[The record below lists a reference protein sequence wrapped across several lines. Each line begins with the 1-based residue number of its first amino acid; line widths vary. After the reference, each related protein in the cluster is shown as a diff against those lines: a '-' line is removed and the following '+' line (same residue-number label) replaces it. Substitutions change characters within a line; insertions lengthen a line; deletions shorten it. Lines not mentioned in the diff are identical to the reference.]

1 MNRDEISPQCRE
13 IKRASVLESEIR
25 EAFEDA
31 EVDNNFLNQK
41 EIEACLAFLVEQH
54 KEDWLVIDDR
64 ENYD

>member
-1 MNRDEISPQCRE
+1 MYKEEISPQCRE

-25 EAFEDA
+25 KAFEDA
-31 EVDNNFLNQK
+31 EVDNTYLSQT
-41 EIEACLAFLVEQH
+41 EIESCLSFLVEQH